1 MFFEKE
7 NDIAAAVPNNTENNA
22 NAAATDPAALAP
34 AKDVPVNNDKHN
46 VEDLMGLARFF
57 LKEYYTKLSDRPEDA
72 GNYYGSDSHFVHGDV
87 EETGRENIQRA
98 IANMGFDCKARFY
111 SLKTVALLMQGDNAK
126 LIQVCGELTLVK
138 AAVQKQLPVIP
149 RRFVQTI
156 ILAHQTPTM
165 LYVKSD
171 VFQWLDT
178 AFHITAGEKYNA
190 ANNAGATVPSPP
202 TIVVEQQQQPLEN
215 GDNKTLPMVNG
226 GNGQFH
232 QIVADVETKKAP
244 VPVDQ
249 PHKVAEEEKVAPI
262 VPTPQMEPEMKPTA
276 NVVAAAAAYNAAN
289 NAGATVPSPPT
300 TVVEQQQQQ
309 PLENGDNKTLPMV
322 NGGNG
327 QFHQIVADVET
338 KKAPVSVD
346 QPHKVAEEEKAAPIV
361 PTPQMEPEMKPTANV
376 VAAAAAVE
384 SLPSPPSSPNKKD
397 EEAAAVA
404 TGPPPPPAVV
414 DGPKTHNIQQQQQQ
428 PPSSESV
435 SVNVSAATVA
445 VLPPPPVQQQP
456 ASVAV
461 ATTAVVTSLGAKPKT
476 VVSGSYAA
484 IAAAAK
490 GQPMPP
496 SKIVSYHQP
505 HKVPENVA
513 NFNSSNGNAPTPS
526 ASTAVPTM
534 TASNKPMPPPPQQQQ
549 QKPPLQQQK
558 PPPQQQQKPP
568 PVQQKPPPVQQV
580 TPLPQQQQQMDN
592 GNANDGSKQS
602 PPLALPPVVNV
613 APRREWAHR
622 IYFTQL
628 TKPGRFV
635 DFKLGQQE
643 LMREIQAIANGVE
656 FVGIKPNSLR
666 REYRTAFGFIDFTT
680 SADMQ
685 AVYDACKRDPSGA
698 YVLNVRIPEFD
709 FNDGLLLSADKTN
722 NLGGGGYGGGGGGGY
737 R

>member
-1 MFFEKE
+1 MVEKE
-7 NDIAAAVPNNTENNA
+7 NDIAAAVPNNIENNA

-57 LKEYYTKLSDRPEDA
+57 LKEYYTKLSDCPEEA
-72 GNYYGSDSHFVHGDV
+72 ITFYGDDSHFVHGDV

-98 IANMGFDCKARFY
+98 IANMGFEDCKARFY
-111 SLKTVALLMQGDNAK
+111 SLKTVALPMQGDNTK

-138 AAVQKQLPVIP
+138 AAVQKQLPVVP

-202 TIVVEQQQQPLEN
+202 TTVVEQQQPLEN

-232 QIVADVETKKAP
+232 QIVADVETKKTP

-249 PHKVAEEEKVAPI
+249 PHKVAEEEKAVPI
-262 VPTPQMEPEMKPTA
+262 EPEKKPTA
-276 NVVAAAAAYNAAN
+276 NVV
-289 NAGATVPSPPT
+289 
-300 TVVEQQQQQ
+300 
-309 PLENGDNKTLPMV
+309 
-322 NGGNG
+322 
-327 QFHQIVADVET
+327 
-338 KKAPVSVD
+338 
-346 QPHKVAEEEKAAPIV
+346 
-361 PTPQMEPEMKPTANV
+361 
-376 VAAAAAVE
+376 AAAVE
-384 SLPSPPSSPNKKD
+384 SLPSPPSTPNKKE

-404 TGPPPPPAVV
+404 AGPPPPAVV
-414 DGPKTHNIQQQQQQ
+414 DGPKTTDNIQQQ

-435 SVNVSAATVA
+435 SVNVNAATVA
-445 VLPPPPVQQQP
+445 VLPPPPAQQP
-456 ASVAV
+456 TSVVVAV
-461 ATTAVVTSLGAKPKT
+461 ATTAVVTSAAAKPKT

-505 HKVPENVA
+505 HKVPESVA
-513 NFNSSNGNAPTPS
+513 NFNSSNGNAATPS

-549 QKPPLQQQK
+549 QKPP
-558 PPPQQQQKPP
+558 PQQQQKPQ

-580 TPLPQQQQQMDN
+580 TPLPQQQQMDN

-602 PPLALPPVVNV
+602 PPLTLPPVVNV
-613 APRREWAHR
+613 APRRDW
-622 IYFTQL
+622 
-628 TKPGRFV
+628 V
-635 DFKLGQQE
+635 QQE
-643 LMREIQAIANGVE
+643 LMREIQAIADGVE

-698 YVLNVRIPEFD
+698 FVLNVRIPEFD

-722 NLGGGGYGGGGGGGY
+722 NLGGGGYSGGGGGY